1 MANVLFKRGQ
11 QATLNAQGFQAQDG
25 VFYLTQD
32 TNRLYIGEGTSLK
45 LLNQT
50 VQIVASLNELLSTSN
65 SWDAAAKAAHRN
77 DFYYIPANQG
87 DHTNTHGGNI
97 LVVWDGTEWVQIN
110 PDTDTKLESVTVS
123 ASAQN
128 NIASVTVA
136 AEDGTS
142 NQNLTDTFTI
152 TGSGGLQVT
161 GSSKNVNLVGE
172 TYTLSHS
179 IDNNTNTASITLD
192 ATLGT
197 DTSVD
202 LVAGNNIS
210 FSTPVGN
217 SNGIKIDAVDS
228 QVNFAALGFGE
239 HPGELTIDVT
249 DTNGGEGEGTLQN
262 VGIAVGAGTGNV
274 GNYYVPI
281 TNTANKTAA
290 NIYTA
295 EEIDSLIN
303 GLDGMTFKG
312 TFGTGGTVSVLPT
325 TGVRNGDTYVIISNG
340 MTSSDIPGLSGGTL
354 GSDGTRVGDMVI
366 ANGTETDGFISSGL
380 SWVYVPSGND
390 AADAYSYTAVATAA
404 TNTLLLRNQIPTDI
418 ARISLTAGTDVDI
431 TSTATDG
438 FLSSTISHATY
449 NAVTPVA
456 DSNPSTNTATFT
468 AIKGITLSNGH
479 VTGIT
484 TDTFTPLTYILSG
497 ATVTEGTRFGAS
509 SSTND
514 ITAQIALTDNQNGT
528 AYGTANVKLSSS
540 SITLTQSNDSI
551 VMDLVWGSF

>member
-65 SWDAAAKAAHRN
+65 NWDAAAKAAHRN
-77 DFYYIPANQG
+77 DFYYIPAHQG

-110 PDTDTKLESVTVS
+110 PDTDTKLDHVAVS

-128 NIASVTVA
+128 NVASVTVTA
-136 AEDGTS
+136 DDGTS
-142 NQNLTDTFTI
+142 NQNLADTFTI

-161 GSSKNVNLVGE
+161 GSGKNVNLVGE

-179 IDNNTNTASITLD
+179 IDSNTNTASITLD

-202 LVAGNNIS
+202 LVAGSNIS

-228 QVNFAALGFGE
+228 QVNSATLSIPAAGSLA
-239 HPGELTIDVT
+239 IDVT
-249 DTNGGEGEGTLQN
+249 DTNGGEGQSTLQN

-340 MTSSDIPGLSGGTL
+340 MTSSDIPGLSGGSL

-431 TSTATDG
+431 TSTAADG
-438 FLSSTISHATY
+438 SLSSTISHATY

-468 AIKGITLSNGH
+468 AIKGLTLSNGH

-484 TDTFTPLTYILSG
+484 TDTFTPLTYTLSG
-497 ATVTEGTRFGAS
+497 ATVTEGTRFSAS

-514 ITAQIALTDNQNGT
+514 ITAQIALADNQNG
-528 AYGTANVKLSSS
+528 ARGTADVKLSSS
-540 SITLTQSNDSI
+540 SITLTRSNDSI

>member
-32 TNRLYIGEGTSLK
+32 TNRLYVGEGTSLK

-65 SWDAAAKAAHRN
+65 NWDAAAKAAHRN

-152 TGSGGLQVT
+152 TGSGGVQVT
-161 GSSKNVNLVGE
+161 GSGKNVNLVGE

-179 IDNNTNTASITLD
+179 IDNNTNTAIIQLD

-197 DTSVD
+197 DSSVN

-210 FSTPVGN
+210 FSTPVGG
-217 SNGIKIDAVDS
+217 SGGIKIDAVDS
-228 QVNFAALGFGE
+228 QVNSATLSIPAAGSLA
-239 HPGELTIDVT
+239 IDVT
-249 DTNGGEGEGTLQN
+249 DTNGGEGQSTLQN

-281 TNTANKTAA
+281 TSTANKTAA

-340 MTSSDIPGLSGGTL
+340 MTASDIPGLSGGSL

-418 ARISLTAGTDVDI
+418 ARISLTAGTDVNI

-438 FLSSTISHATY
+438 SLSSTISHATY

-456 DSNPSTNTATFT
+456 DSNLSTNTATFT
-468 AIKGITLSNGH
+468 AIKGLTLSNGH
-479 VTGIT
+479 ITGIT
-484 TDTFTPLTYILSG
+484 TDTFTPLTYTLSG

-514 ITAQIALTDNQNGT
+514 ITAQIALADNQNG
-528 AYGTANVKLSSS
+528 ARGTADVKLSSS
-540 SITLTQSNDSI
+540 SITLTRSNDSI